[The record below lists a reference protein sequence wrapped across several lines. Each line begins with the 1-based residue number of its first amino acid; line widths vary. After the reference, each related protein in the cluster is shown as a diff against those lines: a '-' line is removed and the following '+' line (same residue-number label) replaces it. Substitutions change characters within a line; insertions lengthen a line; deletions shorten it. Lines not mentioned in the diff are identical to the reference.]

1 MKKKLL
7 LKKQWRF
14 CSKTSAQKKTAFK
27 QFSHEIIL
35 EVINMK
41 RLKMTPSEAIVETLL
56 AENVDHVCGIV
67 GSAFMDMLD
76 LFPTAGIKFIPVR
89 HEQSAAHMEDAY
101 SRVSGRCGVVVG
113 QNGPGITNM
122 VTSVA
127 AANMGHTPLVII
139 SPSAGTPTIGWDGF
153 QECDQ
158 VSVFRAITKAVVR
171 VPHPKRAAD
180 CLRTAFRIAY
190 ADRGAVLYDIP
201 RDYFYGELEDKILK
215 PSQYRVDARGCGS
228 IEQLDRAAELLSKA
242 KNPVIV
248 SGRGVVD
255 ADALNIVK
263 AIAEHL
269 TAPVAVTYL
278 HNDAFYGDHP
288 LFVGPIGYMGSKAAM
303 KILAKA
309 DVMLAIGTRL
319 SVFGTLPQYDIN
331 YFPENAKIIQVDINP
346 KHIARTHPIEVGIIG
361 DAKEASAEI
370 MRRLKAMDKGRKPDA
385 KRLEVVA
392 KEKEIWEKEIVDLAM
407 VDGNPINPRRVLLEI
422 SRALPANA
430 IVTTDIGNVAS
441 TANSYLKFTQPRRH
455 IAALT
460 FGNTGFAY
468 PAALGAQLADP
479 KAPVVAII
487 GDGAWGMSLHEV
499 STAVEH
505 NIPVVACVFRNMWWG
520 AEAKNQVDFYNN
532 RFIGVDI
539 PTPESFVPAAK
550 ALGANSLQVS
560 RPQDIREA
568 FESCINSHKPT
579 VLEFLVDGKQL
590 APPFRKDALALPT
603 RLLPKYAHLDHR
615 NW

>member
-1 MKKKLL
+1 
-7 LKKQWRF
+7 
-14 CSKTSAQKKTAFK
+14 
-27 QFSHEIIL
+27 
-35 EVINMK
+35 MK

-215 PSQYRVDARGCGS
+215 PPQYRVDARGCGS

-568 FESCINSHKPT
+568 FKSCINSHKPT

>member
-1 MKKKLL
+1 MEK
-7 LKKQWRF
+7 
-14 CSKTSAQKKTAFK
+14 
-27 QFSHEIIL
+27 
-35 EVINMK
+35 V
-41 RLKMTPSEAIVETLL
+41 KMTPSEAIVETLV
-56 AENVDHVCGIV
+56 AEGVDHVCGIV

-76 LFPTAGIKFIPVR
+76 LFPTAGIRFIPVR

-101 SRVSGRCGVVVG
+101 CRVSGRCGVVVG

-158 VSVFRAITKAVVR
+158 MSVFKSVTKAVVR

-201 RDYFYGELEDKILK
+201 RDYFYGELSETILK

-228 IEQLDRAAELLSKA
+228 QEQLDRAAELLAKA

-255 ADALNIVK
+255 ADALEIVK

-278 HNDAFYGDHP
+278 HNDAFYANHP
-288 LFVGPIGYMGSKAAM
+288 LSVGPIGYMGSKAAM
-303 KILAKA
+303 KTLAQA

-319 SVFGTLPQYDIN
+319 SVFGTLPQYDID
-331 YFPENAKIIQVDINP
+331 YFPENAKIIQIDINP
-346 KHIARTHPIEVGIIG
+346 KHIARTHPIEVGIVG
-361 DAKEASAEI
+361 DAKDATVEI
-370 MRRLKAMDKGRKPDA
+370 LKRLKAKDGDRKPDA
-385 KRLEVVA
+385 GRLEAAA
-392 KEKEIWEKEIVDLAM
+392 KEREIWEEEIVKEAM

-422 SRALPANA
+422 SRALPDNA
-430 IVTTDIGNVAS
+430 IVSTDIGNVAS
-441 TANSYLKFTQPRRH
+441 TANSYLKFNRPRTH

-468 PAALGAQLADP
+468 PAALGAQIAKPD
-479 KAPVVAII
+479 APVIAIV

-505 NIPVVACVFRNMWWG
+505 NLPVVACVFRNMWWG
-520 AEAKNQVDFYNN
+520 AEAKNQVDYYND

-539 PTPESFVPAAK
+539 PTPESFVPVAK
-550 ALGANSLQVS
+550 AMGAEGMRVE
-560 RPQDIREA
+560 RPEDIREA
-568 FESCINSHKPT
+568 FDLCIKSRKPT
-579 VLEFLVDGKQL
+579 VLEFLVDGRQL
-590 APPFRKDALALPT
+590 APPFRKDALFMPT
-603 RLLPKYAHLDHR
+603 RYLPKYAHLDYR

>member
-1 MKKKLL
+1 MKK
-7 LKKQWRF
+7 
-14 CSKTSAQKKTAFK
+14 
-27 QFSHEIIL
+27 I
-35 EVINMK
+35 
-41 RLKMTPSEAIVETLL
+41 KMTPSEAIVETLL
-56 AENVDHVCGIV
+56 AEGVDHVCGIV

-101 SRVSGRCGVVVG
+101 CRISGRCGVVTG

-158 VSVFRAITKAVVR
+158 MSVFRAITKAVVR

-190 ADRGAVLYDIP
+190 ADRGPVLYDIP
-201 RDYFYGELEDKILK
+201 RDYFYGELEDAILK

-228 IEQLDRAAELLSKA
+228 QDQLERAAGLLAKA

-255 ADALNIVK
+255 ADALETVR

-278 HNDAFYGDHP
+278 HNDAFYGNHP
-288 LFVGPIGYMGSKAAM
+288 LSVGPIGYMGSKAAM
-303 KILAKA
+303 KTLAQA

-331 YFPENAKIIQVDINP
+331 YFPENAKIIQIDINP

-361 DAKEASAEI
+361 DAKEASVEI
-370 MRRLKAMDKGRKPDA
+370 LKRLKARESEREPNA
-385 KRLEVVA
+385 KRLKTVA
-392 KEKEIWEKEIVDLAM
+392 KEKKIWEEEIVSSAM
-407 VDGNPINPRRVLLEI
+407 AEGNPINPRRVLLEI
-422 SRALPANA
+422 SRALPDDA

-441 TANSYLKFTQPRRH
+441 TANSYLKFNQSRRH

-468 PAALGAQLADP
+468 PAALGSQLA
-479 KAPVVAII
+479 APQSPVIAIV

-505 NIPVVACVFRNMWWG
+505 NLPVVACVFRNTWWG

-539 PTPESFVPAAK
+539 PNPESFVPAAK
-550 ALGANSLQVS
+550 ALGAEGYRVD
-560 RPQDIREA
+560 RPQDVREV
-568 FESCINSHKPT
+568 FESCLKSRKPT
-579 VLEFLVDGKQL
+579 VLEFVVDGKQL

-603 RLLPKYAHLDHR
+603 RFLPKYSHLDHR

>member
-1 MKKKLL
+1 M
-7 LKKQWRF
+7 
-14 CSKTSAQKKTAFK
+14 
-27 QFSHEIIL
+27 
-35 EVINMK
+35 
-41 RLKMTPSEAIVETLL
+41 
-56 AENVDHVCGIV
+56 
-67 GSAFMDMLD
+67 
-76 LFPTAGIKFIPVR
+76 
-89 HEQSAAHMEDAY
+89 
-101 SRVSGRCGVVVG
+101 
-113 QNGPGITNM
+113 
-122 VTSVA
+122 
-127 AANMGHTPLVII
+127 
-139 SPSAGTPTIGWDGF
+139 
-153 QECDQ
+153 
-158 VSVFRAITKAVVR
+158 SVFRSITKAVVR

-201 RDYFYGELEDKILK
+201 RDYFYGEIEETILK
-215 PSQYRVDARGCGS
+215 PSQYRVDDRGCGS
-228 IEQLDRAAELLSKA
+228 QTQLDRAAELLAKA

-255 ADALNIVK
+255 ADALDIVK
-263 AIAEHL
+263 AVAEHL

-278 HNDAFYGDHP
+278 HNDAFYGNHP
-288 LFVGPIGYMGSKAAM
+288 LSVGPIGYMGSKAAM
-303 KILAKA
+303 KTMAQA

-331 YFPENAKIIQVDINP
+331 YFPENAKIIQIDINP

-361 DAKEASAEI
+361 DAQAATVEI
-370 MRRLKAMDKGRKPDA
+370 LKRLKAMDSNRKPDV
-385 KRLEVVA
+385 RLLMAVA
-392 KEKEIWEKEIVDLAM
+392 KEKQIWEEEIIKAAM

-422 SRALPANA
+422 SRALPEDA

-441 TANSYLKFTQPRRH
+441 TANSYLKFNQSRRH

-468 PAALGAQLADP
+468 PAALGAQIARPD
-479 KAPVVAII
+479 APVIAIV

-505 NIPVVACVFRNMWWG
+505 NLPVVACVFRNMWWG

-539 PTPESFVPAAK
+539 PTPESFVPVAK
-550 ALGANSLQVS
+550 AMGANGVRVK
-560 RPQDIREA
+560 RPEDIREA
-568 FESCINSHKPT
+568 FDACLKSRKPT

-603 RLLPKYAHLDHR
+603 RFLPKYAHLDYR

>member
-1 MKKKLL
+1 MKK
-7 LKKQWRF
+7 
-14 CSKTSAQKKTAFK
+14 T
-27 QFSHEIIL
+27 
-35 EVINMK
+35 
-41 RLKMTPSEAIVETLL
+41 KMTPSEAIVETLL
-56 AENVDHVCGIV
+56 AEGVDHVAGIV

-76 LFPTAGIKFIPVR
+76 LFPKAGIKFIPVR

-101 SRVSGRCGVVVG
+101 ARVTGRAGVVTG

-158 VSVFRAITKAVVR
+158 ISVFKAITKATVR

-201 RDYFYGELEDKILK
+201 RDYFYGELEERILK

-228 IEQLDRAAELLSKA
+228 LESLDQACELLAKA

-255 ADALNIVK
+255 SGALDLVK
-263 AIAEHL
+263 EIAEYL

-278 HNDAFYGDHP
+278 HNDAFYGNHP
-288 LFVGPIGYMGSKAAM
+288 LSVGPIGYMGSKAAM
-303 KILAKA
+303 RILSKA

-319 SVFGTLPQYDIN
+319 SVFGTLPQYDIT
-331 YFPENAKIIQVDINP
+331 YFPENAKIIQIDINP

-361 DAKEASAEI
+361 DAKEASSEI
-370 MRRLKAMDKGRKPDA
+370 LKRLLAKGQNREPNIRRLEM
-385 KRLEVVA
+385 VA
-392 KEKEIWEKEIVDLAM
+392 KEKKAWEKEITKSAM
-407 VDGNPINPRRVLLEI
+407 VPGNPMNPRRALLEI
-422 SRALPANA
+422 NKVLNDEA
-430 IVTTDIGNVAS
+430 IVTTDIGNVSS
-441 TANSYLKFTQPRRH
+441 TANSYLTFNKPRKH

-468 PAALGAQLADP
+468 PAALGAQLGCP
-479 KAPVVAII
+479 EAPVIAIV

-505 NIPVVACVFRNMWWG
+505 NLPVVACVFRNMWWG

-539 PTPESFVPAAK
+539 PNPESFVPVAK
-550 ALGANSLQVS
+550 AMGAEGARIDKAEEVGEALQ
-560 RPQDIREA
+560 EA
-568 FESCINSHKPT
+568 LKARKPT
-579 VLEFLVDGKQL
+579 VLEFVVDGSQL

-603 RLLPKYAHLDHR
+603 RFLPKYKDLDHR

>member
-1 MKKKLL
+1 MEK
-7 LKKQWRF
+7 
-14 CSKTSAQKKTAFK
+14 
-27 QFSHEIIL
+27 
-35 EVINMK
+35 
-41 RLKMTPSEAIVETLL
+41 LKMTPSEAIVETLV
-56 AENVDHVCGIV
+56 AEGVDHVCGIV

-76 LFPTAGIKFIPVR
+76 LFPAAGIRFIPVR

-101 SRVSGRCGVVVG
+101 ARVTGRAGVVTG

-127 AANMGHTPLVII
+127 AANMGHTPLVIL

-158 VSVFRAITKAVVR
+158 MSVFRPITKAVVR

-201 RDYFYGELEDKILK
+201 RDYFYGELEDRILQ

-228 IEQLDRAAELLSKA
+228 REQLDRAAALLARA

-255 ADALNIVK
+255 ADALEVVR
-263 AIAEHL
+263 AVAEPL
-269 TAPVAVTYL
+269 TAPVAVPFL
-278 HNDAFYGDHP
+278 HNAAFYGDHP
-288 LFVGPIGYMGSKAAM
+288 LFVGPLGYMGSKAAM
-303 KILAKA
+303 KTLAKA

-331 YFPENAKIIQVDINP
+331 YFPEAAKIIQIDINP
-346 KHIARTHPIEVGIIG
+346 KHIARTHPIEVGIVG
-361 DAKEASAEI
+361 DARDATLEI
-370 MRRLKAMDKGRKPDA
+370 LQRLKARDEKRPSNPR
-385 KRLEVVA
+385 RLEAVA
-392 KEKEIWEKEIVDLAM
+392 RAKQAWEKEIVKAAM

-422 SRALPANA
+422 SRALPENA

-441 TANSYLKFTQPRRH
+441 TANSYLKFNRPRRH

-468 PAALGAQLADP
+468 PAALGAQIGCPD
-479 KAPVVAII
+479 APGVAII
-487 GDGAWGMSLHEV
+487 GDGAWGMSLHEI

-505 NIPVVACVFRNMWWG
+505 NLPVVACVFRNLWWG

-539 PTPESFVPAAK
+539 PNPESFVPAAQ
-550 ALGANSLQVS
+550 ALGADGVRVE

-568 FESCINSHKPT
+568 FEACLKSRRPT
-579 VLEFLVDGKQL
+579 VLEFVVDGRQL

-615 NW
+615 NWSDDYTP

>member
-1 MKKKLL
+1 MKMKK
-7 LKKQWRF
+7 
-14 CSKTSAQKKTAFK
+14 
-27 QFSHEIIL
+27 I
-35 EVINMK
+35 
-41 RLKMTPSEAIVETLL
+41 KMTPSEAIVETLL
-56 AENVDHVCGIV
+56 AEGVDHVCGIV

-76 LFPTAGIKFIPVR
+76 LFPSAGIRFIPVR

-101 SRVSGRCGVVVG
+101 CRISGRCGVVTG

-158 VSVFRAITKAVVR
+158 MSVFRAITKAVVR

-201 RDYFYGELEDKILK
+201 RDYFYGELEEKILK

-228 IEQLDRAAELLSKA
+228 IEQLERAAELLSKA
-242 KNPVIV
+242 KKPVIV

-255 ADALNIVK
+255 ADALDIVK

-278 HNDAFYGDHP
+278 HNDAFYGNHP
-288 LFVGPIGYMGSKAAM
+288 LYVGPIGYMGSKAAM
-303 KILAKA
+303 KTLAQA

-361 DAKEASAEI
+361 DAKEATVEI
-370 MRRLKAMDKGRKPDA
+370 LKRLKAIDGKRKPDA
-385 KRLEVVA
+385 KRIEAVA
-392 KEKEIWEKEIVDLAM
+392 KEKKKWEKEIVDLAM
-407 VDGNPINPRRVLLEI
+407 VKGNPINPRRVLLEM
-422 SRALPANA
+422 SKAMPDDA
-430 IVTTDIGNVAS
+430 ILTTDIGNVAS
-441 TANSYLKFTQPRRH
+441 TANSYFKFNKSRRH
-455 IAALT
+455 VAALT

-468 PAALGAQLADP
+468 PAALGAQLARPD
-479 KAPVVAII
+479 APVVAII

-505 NIPVVACVFRNMWWG
+505 NLPVVACVFRNMWWG

-539 PTPESFVPAAK
+539 PTPQSFVPVAK
-550 ALGANSLQVS
+550 AMGAYSIQVD
-560 RPQDIREA
+560 RAEDIREA
-568 FESCINSHKPT
+568 FLECIKCRKPT

-590 APPFRKDALALPT
+590 APPFRKDALSLPS
-603 RLLPKYAHLDHR
+603 RFLPKYSHLDYHH
-615 NW
+615 WFKG

>member
-1 MKKKLL
+1 MDK
-7 LKKQWRF
+7 
-14 CSKTSAQKKTAFK
+14 
-27 QFSHEIIL
+27 
-35 EVINMK
+35 V
-41 RLKMTPSEAIVETLL
+41 KMTPSEAIVETLL
-56 AENVDHVCGIV
+56 AEGVDHVCGIV

-76 LFPTAGIKFIPVR
+76 LFPAAGIKFIPVR

-101 SRVSGRCGVVVG
+101 CRVTGRAGVVAG

-180 CLRTAFRIAY
+180 CLRTAFRLAY
-190 ADRGAVLYDIP
+190 AERGAVLYDIP
-201 RDYFYGELEDKILK
+201 RDYFYGELEERILK

-228 IEQLDRAAELLSKA
+228 LESIAQAARLLAKA
-242 KNPVIV
+242 KKPVIV
-248 SGRGVVD
+248 SGRGAVD
-255 ADALNIVK
+255 ADALEFIK

-278 HNDAFYGDHP
+278 HNDAFYGNHP
-288 LFVGPIGYMGSKAAM
+288 LFTGPIGYMGSKAAM
-303 KILAKA
+303 HILSEADVILA
-309 DVMLAIGTRL
+309 VGTRL

-331 YFPENAKIIQVDINP
+331 YFPENAKIIQIDINP
-346 KHIARTHPIEVGIIG
+346 KHIARTHPVEIGIIG
-361 DAKEASAEI
+361 DAKEATVEILKRLRAEDGA
-370 MRRLKAMDKGRKPDA
+370 RQPDA
-385 KRLEVVA
+385 KRLSEVA
-392 KEKEIWEKEIVDLAM
+392 REKQIWEEEIIKSAM
-407 VDGNPINPRRVLLEI
+407 LDGNPINPRRVLLEI
-422 SRALPANA
+422 SRALPDDA

-441 TANSYLKFTQPRRH
+441 TANSYLKFNKPRKH

-468 PAALGAQLADP
+468 PAALGAQIGCPD
-479 KAPVVAII
+479 APVIAII

-505 NIPVVACVFRNMWWG
+505 NLPVVACVFRNMWWG

-539 PTPESFVPAAK
+539 PTPESFVPAAQ
-550 ALGANSLQVS
+550 ALGAQGV
-560 RPQDIREA
+560 RVERVADIREA
-568 FESCINSHKPT
+568 FDMCLKSRKPT
-579 VLEFLVDGKQL
+579 VLEFVVDGKQL

>member
-1 MKKKLL
+1 MKK
-7 LKKQWRF
+7 
-14 CSKTSAQKKTAFK
+14 
-27 QFSHEIIL
+27 
-35 EVINMK
+35 V
-41 RLKMTPSEAIVETLL
+41 KMTPSEAIVETLL
-56 AENVDHVCGIV
+56 AEGVDHVCGIV

-76 LFPTAGIKFIPVR
+76 LFPAAGIKFIPVR
-89 HEQSAAHMEDAY
+89 HEQCAGHMEDAY
-101 SRVSGRCGVVVG
+101 CRVTGRCGVVVG

-158 VSVFRAITKAVVR
+158 MSVFRSITKAVVR

-201 RDYFYGELEDKILK
+201 RDYFYGEIEETILK
-215 PSQYRVDARGCGS
+215 PSQYRVDDRGCGS
-228 IEQLDRAAELLSKA
+228 QEQLDRAAVLLAKA

-255 ADALNIVK
+255 ADALDIVK

-278 HNDAFYGDHP
+278 HNDAFYGNHP
-288 LFVGPIGYMGSKAAM
+288 LCVGPIGYMGSKAAM
-303 KILAKA
+303 KTLAQA

-331 YFPENAKIIQVDINP
+331 YFPDKAKIIQIDINP

-361 DAKEASAEI
+361 DAKDATVEI
-370 MRRLKAMDKGRKPDA
+370 LKRLKDMDSSRKHDARRLKA
-385 KRLEVVA
+385 VA
-392 KEKEIWEKEIVDLAM
+392 KEKKIWEKEIVDLAM

-422 SRALPANA
+422 SRALPDNA

-441 TANSYLKFTQPRRH
+441 TANSYLKFNQSRRH

-468 PAALGAQLADP
+468 PAALGAQIACPD
-479 KAPVVAII
+479 APVIAIV

-505 NIPVVACVFRNMWWG
+505 NLPVVACVFRNMWWG

-532 RFIGVDI
+532 RFVGVDI
-539 PTPESFVPAAK
+539 PTPESFVPVAK
-550 ALGANSLQVS
+550 AMGANGVRVE
-560 RPQDIREA
+560 RPEDIREA
-568 FESCINSHKPT
+568 FEACLKSRKPT

-603 RLLPKYAHLDHR
+603 RFLPKYAHLDHH
-615 NW
+615 NWYKGGVDDL